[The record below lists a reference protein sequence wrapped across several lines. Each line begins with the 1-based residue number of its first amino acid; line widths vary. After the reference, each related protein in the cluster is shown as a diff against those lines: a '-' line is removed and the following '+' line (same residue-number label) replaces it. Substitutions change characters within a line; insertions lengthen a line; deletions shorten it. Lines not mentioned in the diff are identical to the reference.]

1 MTGKGAA
8 HGVRLLPPVQGKETA
23 MYNTMLFI
31 DFDGTITAEETLEG
45 AMRLCVDPAAYA
57 EKEKEMLA
65 GRTTLA
71 EAVRYA
77 FSQIPSSRL
86 EDIKAYV
93 RGVPI
98 RPGFGELLQLA
109 KEQGIP
115 AVVIS
120 GGLRPCVEEKLAPW
134 RELLLDVYSVA
145 LDCSGDTMRLVSDYE
160 GDGEIL
166 SKVRVMGRYEYR
178 HAICVGD
185 SYTDIKMARASQ
197 TVFARDTLARTLEKL
212 DVPYTPWSDFF
223 DVARAISSSR

>member
-1 MTGKGAA
+1 
-8 HGVRLLPPVQGKETA
+8 
-23 MYNTMLFI
+23 MYDTILFI

-65 GRTTLA
+65 GKTTLA

-93 RGVPI
+93 RGVPV

-109 KEQGIP
+109 KERGIP

-145 LDCSGDTMRLVSDYE
+145 LDCSGETMRLVSDYG

-166 SKVRVMGRYEYR
+166 SKVQVMGRYEYR
-178 HAICVGD
+178 RAICIGD

-197 TVFARDTLARTLEKL
+197 TVFARDTLAKTLEKL
-212 DVPYTPWSDFF
+212 GVPYTPWSDFF